1 MLERKALDIG
11 TLIRFNSGRI
21 YKVTGDPIGYGGGG
35 IIYPVIEMIE
45 QNSEYVSKE
54 FQYALKECFPYS
66 PLIIRSDS
74 GEIICNTE
82 DDKAIEYL
90 ESAKKNL
97 LSENSKSA
105 AIYKTSSRIVPSI
118 DASMRVDIC
127 FSDGEWHRINNCMTV
142 MESLDNKGYSL
153 ATYLE
158 EYRRIDLFKA
168 LHITQQ
174 ILFAL
179 REIHEASYLHLDI
192 QAGNIIIQGSIDD
205 GSDLINIID
214 FGSSLKLDENEKT
227 VSVDKEH
234 IFSTPGFRAPELFLT
249 EGNIIKLTQATDLYS
264 VGCLLLYMLTGN
276 VYDQTELLS
285 VNDGKY
291 LTVRKLRLIK
301 CPKHLQDQLQYII
314 ARFLEKEPDKRYQKA
329 DEALKDVTAL
339 KEAVV
344 PRNAGLKAVYYDA
357 FICYK
362 HNEIDSAAAKKLQE
376 ELEHFVAS
384 KDVSKDRRPFKRV
397 FIDDGELSAGS
408 LEENIDYALKNSKYL
423 IVVCSKETPKSIW
436 VNKEIDTFLE
446 THDRSHILPVLI
458 DGEPEES
465 FPVKIQKYHDK
476 NTGIEYDELYAPN
489 AKGDSLNSILKI
501 IKKDTVYRIAAPM
514 LNTTYDTL
522 KNRQQRYIQKLVIK
536 ASLLVIC
543 TLSLFLF
550 YAFKQNTEIKNERRQ
565 SAIHNDQYL
574 SKLAQEQYEAGEIDK
589 AIETA
594 LEALDKDGIEKPDN
608 ALALNVLSKSLNLY
622 QQNEE
627 NYQVTKKYSE
637 EDYIYD
643 FIIDNKNEYLFM
655 NTNSGIDIWNSKSG
669 EKVNTVPSSP
679 NSNIVQYDDEHIIF
693 NEINKICFYNFK
705 TSKYDWTYEAFSL
718 SDVINNSPLASFL
731 KYTINL
737 NHNSVVCFT
746 ANEVVELDIETGK
759 KINSI
764 QYKTDGVYIYG
775 NDIAISP
782 EGSKV
787 AVNLIF
793 QNQVPD
799 YAAFSNQTDYDKYYS
814 ENVNTSI
821 LVVDLNDSNYDV
833 KNPQIGVLS
842 HIRLLDQNTVI
853 LSKPDGSSTT
863 AVFSN
868 HEVNV
873 SSTDKSYEVYGYN
886 LDLNQVLWNSSFSYA
901 QLSDDQQLLTVRY
914 DNNLLLLSFG
924 NEIRLL
930 NYGTG
935 EIINQWIMTD
945 NVISMDP
952 TGTPNRLIVF
962 TSDGKQQTI
971 SLYEKNV
978 HSDKS
983 LPEGIKKIRY
993 NNDVFYVIQNDNNK
1007 VVRRIENCFDKMIT
1021 PIKMEDIDNTY
1032 SPELSNGL
1040 IIQESYKNNGKI
1052 KLYELFNEKQYTIE
1066 APNGYIYYPY
1076 IKHSDENA
1084 YLFSLNKSNGSIFK
1098 FNLRNGEKSNIV
1110 IDSETSKPMEQVVN
1124 VNGKYIFS
1132 ITHYKN
1138 NKYIYE
1144 FYMWDPDLEKIMMIS
1159 SLETDIDWEN
1169 YKDVSFA
1176 VDNNG
1181 ENMLIISRDVTK
1193 NKEQDS
1199 YDLYLLNVNTS
1210 KMDHILNLDE
1220 KIILNKSF
1228 KWNEKGTMFS
1238 VLKEGTIDIYLNDGQ
1253 KKQSIEV
1260 KDIYEKLVDLEFS
1273 YDDHLLMALTTDK
1286 ILYRFDIETGENLG
1300 TYDLSEYLTQSIWEN
1315 SDCEWTHIDDS
1326 NTVLKIGSDV
1336 IILNVLDSD
1345 YGVIGN
1351 IKHCNGY
1358 DKTNDV
1364 FIVNNINN
1372 ELGKFKR
1379 YSIDDII
1386 EKAKERINK

>member
-1 MLERKALDIG
+1 MERKALDIG
-11 TLIRFNSGRI
+11 TLIKFNSGRI
-21 YKVTGDPIGYGGGG
+21 YKVTGAPIGYGGGG

-45 QNSEYVSKE
+45 QDDEYVSRE

-66 PLIIRSDS
+66 PQIIRSES
-74 GEIICNTE
+74 GEITCNTE
-82 DDKAIEYL
+82 DAKSKEYL
-90 ESAKKNL
+90 ETAKKNL

-174 ILFAL
+174 ILFAI
-179 REIHEASYLHLDI
+179 REIHDAAYLHLDI

-227 VSVDKEH
+227 VSVDKKH

-249 EGNIIKLTQATDLYS
+249 EGDNLKLTTATDLYS

-276 VYDQTELLS
+276 IYDQTELLS

-291 LTVRKLRLIK
+291 LTSRKLRLIK

-314 ARFLEKEPDKRYQKA
+314 ARFLEKEPDKRYQTA
-329 DEALKDVTAL
+329 DEALKDITAL

-376 ELEHFVAS
+376 QLEHFVAS

-446 THDRSHILPVLI
+446 THDREHILPVLI
-458 DGEPEES
+458 DGEPEEA

-489 AKGDSLNSILKI
+489 AKGESLNSILKI

-543 TLSLFLF
+543 ALALFLF
-550 YAFKQNTEIKNERRQ
+550 YAFKQNTEIKNERIQ
-565 SAIHNDQYL
+565 SAVHNDQYL

-608 ALALNVLSKSLNLY
+608 ALALNILSKSLNLY
-622 QQNEE
+622 QQNDL
-627 NYQVTKKYSE
+627 NYQVTKTYSE
-637 EDYIYD
+637 EDHIYD
-643 FIIDNKNEYLFM
+643 FIIDNKNEYLFI
-655 NTNSGIDIWNSKSG
+655 NTNSGINIWNSESG
-669 EKVNTVPSSP
+669 EKVNSVPSSA
-679 NSNIVQYDDEHIIF
+679 NSNIIQYDDEHIIF

-718 SDVINNSPLASFL
+718 SDLSNKSLSAGFL
-731 KYTINL
+731 KYAINL

-759 KINSI
+759 KVNSI
-764 QYKTDGVYIYG
+764 PYKIEEVYIYG
-775 NDIAISP
+775 NDISISP
-782 EGSKV
+782 DGSEA

-799 YAAFSNQTDYDKYYS
+799 YAAFSNDADYNKYFS
-814 ENVNTSI
+814 ETVNTSI
-821 LVVDLNDSNYDV
+821 LLIDLNDANYDII
-833 KNPQIGVLS
+833 NPQIGVLS
-842 HIRLLDQNTVI
+842 FIGLVDQNNVI
-853 LSKPDGSSTT
+853 LSKTNGSGTT
-863 AVFSN
+863 AVSKN
-868 HEVNV
+868 YVVNE
-873 SSTDKSYEVYGYN
+873 SSAYSSYEVYAFN
-886 LDLNQVLWNSSFSYA
+886 VDSNQIMWTCSFSDA
-901 QLSDDQQLLTVRY
+901 QISDDQQLFSILC
-914 DNNLLLLSFG
+914 DNNLLLLSSG
-924 NEIRLL
+924 NEIKLI
-930 NYGTG
+930 NYSTG
-935 EIINQWIMTD
+935 EIINQWMLTD
-945 NVISMDP
+945 KVISMVP
-952 TGTPNRLIVF
+952 TNTTNQFSVV
-962 TSDGKQQTI
+962 TADGKRHMMTLFETV
-971 SLYEKNV
+971 SYNV
-978 HSDKS
+978 GI
-983 LPEGIKKIRY
+983 LPDGIKKIRY
-993 NNDVFYVIQNDNNK
+993 INNVFYILENDNDK
-1007 VVRRIENCFDKMIT
+1007 KIKKIENCHDEMFT
-1021 PIKMEDIDNTY
+1021 PIKMEGVDNTY
-1032 SPELSNGL
+1032 SPELCNGL
-1040 IIQESYKNNGKI
+1040 IIQKSFENNESIYVYD
-1052 KLYELFNEKQYTIE
+1052 LHDEKQYSVEATNEYIE
-1066 APNGYIYYPY
+1066 YPY
-1076 IKHSDENA
+1076 IGHSDENDFLYSFDGSKGA
-1084 YLFSLNKSNGSIFK
+1084 VFKYNLN
-1098 FNLRNGEKSNIV
+1098 NGEKNSIE
-1110 IDSETSKPMEQVVN
+1110 IDSGSTNPVKQVVN
-1124 VNGKYIFS
+1124 VKGKYIFS
-1132 ITHYKN
+1132 IAHYKS
-1138 NKYIYE
+1138 NKYIYD
-1144 FYMWDPDLEKIMMIS
+1144 FYMWDPDIEKIIIIS
-1159 SLETDIDWEN
+1159 SLETEIDWEN
-1169 YKDVSFA
+1169 YKDVSFT
-1176 VDNNG
+1176 VDNKG
-1181 ENMLIISRDVTK
+1181 ENMLIISRDVEK
-1193 NKEQDS
+1193 GQEQNS
-1199 YDLYLLNVNTS
+1199 YDLYLLNLNTS
-1210 KMDHILNLDE
+1210 KMNHILNLDDE
-1220 KIILNKSF
+1220 INFYNSF

-1238 VLKEGTIDIYLNDGQ
+1238 VLKDGTIDIYLNDGQ
-1253 KKQSIEV
+1253 KKQSIDL
-1260 KDIYEKLVDLEFS
+1260 KDIYDKIIDFDVS
-1273 YDDHLLMALTTDK
+1273 NDDRFLMVLTTDK
-1286 ILYRFDIETGENLG
+1286 NLYRFDIETGSYSGAQDLNEYLNGSLNE
-1300 TYDLSEYLTQSIWEN
+1300 LSE
-1315 SDCEWTHIDDS
+1315 CKWTHLDDN
-1326 NTVLKIGSDV
+1326 NTVLQIDRDAL
-1336 IILNVLDSD
+1336 IFNVHDSD
-1345 YGVIGN
+1345 CGVIGK
-1351 IKHCNGY
+1351 IDSCVGY

-1364 FIVNNINN
+1364 FIVKTINN
-1372 ELGKFKR
+1372 ELGEFKR